1 MISVQFQN
9 TIYYQLFIISADIF
23 KWSNLTKLS
32 LTNLSKFAIRVL
44 EVGRFEKIPWDFSAP
59 FAQCA

>member
-44 EVGRFEKIPWDFSAP
+44 EVARFEKIP
-59 FAQCA
+59 